1 MQESRENKIFFSTE
15 LLEWYERSKRD
26 LPWRRHRD
34 PYYIWVSEI
43 MLQQTRVDT
52 VIPYFHRFIERFP
65 TIRDL
70 AEAPE
75 EDVLKCWEGLGYYSR
90 ARNLQAAARQV
101 VERHGGVV
109 PDNKADVSA
118 LKGVGPYTAG
128 AIMSIAFNRPE
139 PAVDGNVMRVL
150 SRYFLIEEDIMKTGT
165 RTLMEDLAA
174 ELIPEGRAADFNQAL
189 MELGALVCTPKSPQC
204 LICPVMARCAGRLA
218 GAEERL
224 PVKSKAKPP
233 RPEYRLVA
241 LVESDG
247 ALAGRVLVRR
257 RPDTGLLA
265 RMWELPHIP
274 ADAVPG
280 EGAGLPDGPAM
291 DRLAAALAAAGVPA
305 RPGEAWMNAEHTFS
319 HIHWNL
325 RVFQFA
331 AEDVAGQAASGGA
344 VNGENVNGEGVNGE
358 AVKDGAEIGVGGN
371 VDAANGRPPYAR
383 AASGAPNSTMYA
395 ANVHPAAQHPEEA
408 GSAALFAAETA
419 AAYEAGASSAG
430 AASTSLD
437 AAVPGVASPPG
448 GGIISEGSDLAA
460 DSAEYRWITREDMG
474 SLAFP
479 NVFLRILNRYFK
491 QV

>member
-52 VIPYFHRFIERFP
+52 VIPYFQRFIERFP

-165 RTLMEDLAA
+165 RTLMEELAA

-189 MELGALVCTPKSPQC
+189 MELGALVCTRKSPQC

-241 LVESDG
+241 LVEGGG

-291 DRLAAALAAAGVPA
+291 DRLAVALAGAGVPA

-325 RVFQFA
+325 RVFRFA
-331 AEDVAGQAASGGA
+331 AETTAGQAASGGA
-344 VNGENVNGEGVNGE
+344 ANGGAMKG
-358 AVKDGAEIGVGGN
+358 GAENGAGGN
-371 VDAANGRPPYAR
+371 AGAANGRTSYAG
-383 AASGAPNSTMYA
+383 AASAGTASTYQ
-395 ANVHPAAQHPEEA
+395 AAQYPAEA

-419 AAYEAGASSAG
+419 AAYEAGAPLALAG
-430 AASTSLD
+430 AASASSDT
-437 AAVPGVASPPG
+437 AAPGAASPSG
-448 GGIISEGSDLAA
+448 GGTRQEGFDLAA
-460 DSAEYRWITREDMG
+460 DSAEYRWITREDME